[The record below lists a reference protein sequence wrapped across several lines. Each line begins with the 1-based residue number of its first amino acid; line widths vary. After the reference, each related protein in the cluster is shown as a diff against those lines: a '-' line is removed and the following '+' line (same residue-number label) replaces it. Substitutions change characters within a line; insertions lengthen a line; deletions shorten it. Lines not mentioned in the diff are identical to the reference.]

1 MTDEREIPAEIT
13 LPAETMAIL
22 LRNPD
27 LMQEMEQVREQEGRE
42 AWLEWLDAYALRWR
56 AGSASPA
63 EALADAPES
72 GALEFDGPAFE
83 GLGALG
89 AVAGG
94 AGSRSAARKAQR
106 KARKAGRRR

>member
-1 MTDEREIPAEIT
+1 
-13 LPAETMAIL
+13 MAIL

-27 LMQEMEQVREQEGRE
+27 LMQEMEQVREQDGRE

-63 EALADAPES
+63 EALAEALES

-89 AVAGG
+89 PSPEERAAD
-94 AGSRSAARKAQR
+94 RRKAARKAQR